1 MGTLVEPGKNSPYR
15 DRPIEENL
23 TLFRGMR
30 DGEFPDGSRT
40 LRAKIDM
47 SSPNVNMRDPVMYRI
62 LRAHHHRQ
70 GDDWCIYPT
79 YDFTHGQSDSI
90 EGVTHSLCDVQ
101 FEDHRPLYDWFLE
114 ALEIY
119 QPRQIEFARLNLTY
133 TVLGKRKLK
142 VLVEEGTCQWLGR
155 SEIADTLWDASPRV
169 YTGGYPRFLQPN
181 RRFEGG

>member
-1 MGTLVEPGKNSPYR
+1 M
-15 DRPIEENL
+15 PI
-23 TLFRGMR
+23 TIVR
-30 DGEFPDGSRT
+30 
-40 LRAKIDM
+40 
-47 SSPNVNMRDPVMYRI
+47 
-62 LRAHHHRQ
+62 

-79 YDFTHGQSDSI
+79 YDFTPDGQSDSI

-142 VLVEEGTCQWLGR
+142 VLVDEGRVSGWDEFRDFPRSPGCAAAGIRLKP
-155 SEIADTLWDASPRV
+155 SEIFATASGFQRRIILIEMGQLEYSIPR
-169 YTGGYPRFLQPN
+169 
-181 RRFEGG
+181 